1 MHSVACGYWIVIFQ
15 RFNVPEPEGKFFIEE
30 FSVQKLLNIINSAKS
45 PDDGMRW
52 SRNSFWKS
60 ISFLFAYAIESN
72 LVKNEDENLCVF
84 NIGTPQT
91 QLIELPAC

>member
-1 MHSVACGYWIVIFQ
+1 MVK
-15 RFNVPEPEGKFFIEE
+15 KFFLE
-30 FSVQKLLNIINSAKS
+30 VHII
-45 PDDGMRW
+45 P
-52 SRNSFWKS
+52 FE
-60 ISFLFAYAIESN
+60 YAIESN